1 MTNSGLEVSGQNT
14 KLGNGATY
22 TDGSNATAIG
32 GSAKATKANA
42 TAVGQGSE
50 ATAKGATAI
59 GQGAK
64 ATKEN
69 ATTVGQGS
77 EATAEGATAIG
88 QGAKATG
95 KNAVAIGTGS
105 VADDAHTVSVGS
117 QGNERRITNVAAGR
131 NPTDAA
137 NVGQIYAAENRMNNK
152 LGKLD
157 KKLRGGIA
165 NAVAVANIPQVT
177 IPGANMVAVGAGNYK
192 GQSAVA
198 VGYSRASDNNRV
210 IIKMSAGASTQR
222 DYTFG
227 AGIGYQW

>member
-1 MTNSGLEVSGQNT
+1 MSGQNT

-22 TDGSNATAIG
+22 SSGSNATAIG
-32 GSAKATKANA
+32 GSAKATGANT

-64 ATKEN
+64 ATAEN
-69 ATTVGQGS
+69 S
-77 EATAEGATAIG
+77 
-88 QGAKATG
+88 
-95 KNAVAIGTGS
+95 VAIGTGS
-105 VADDAHTVSVGS
+105 TATEANTVSVGS
-117 QGNERRITNVAAGR
+117 QGNERRITNVAPGV

-137 NVGQIYAAENRMNNK
+137 NVGQVNAVENRINNK

-198 VGYSRASDNNRV
+198 IGYSRASDNNRV

>member
-1 MTNSGLEVSGQNT
+1 
-14 KLGNGATY
+14 
-22 TDGSNATAIG
+22 
-32 GSAKATKANA
+32 
-42 TAVGQGSE
+42 
-50 ATAKGATAI
+50 
-59 GQGAK
+59 
-64 ATKEN
+64 
-69 ATTVGQGS
+69 
-77 EATAEGATAIG
+77 
-88 QGAKATG
+88 
-95 KNAVAIGTGS
+95 VAIGTGS
-105 VADDAHTVSVGS
+105 VADEAHTVSVGS

-165 NAVAVANIPQVT
+165 SAVAVANIPQVT